1 MPVRNRRH
9 AVALVVPEE
18 LLNRLAARGVGDGIA
33 APVLRNTFH
42 LPMMGPLEMSV
53 WMTIVGVSFEMRAGD
68 GGRLRA
74 TVRATG
80 ALELHGD
87 TPMPPMPGLARVAGE
102 VLVDPTVER
111 RPDGSFV
118 AQLDLPGSELVGM
131 TFEGFDGIESDSDA
145 QAQMSQMLFGALGGE
160 LFEGLAQA
168 LGPVGIDLSPEQADR
183 LDAIGVARAPAVV
196 RVLSGRMEV
205 GLPAESGLEG
215 DAPSVRVDGARV
227 GVGVASGA
235 LSGLMAQLAAD
246 RWTGT
251 LPFELDAAVVERS
264 VDGRIRS
271 TRLVESPLLPD
282 LRPGLRY
289 RVEPRLLGDQLELVL
304 RGAWLELPLV
314 PPVVNQFNRWLG
326 SVAARLPEQ
335 FTGPL
340 AIRLPSR
347 VEVPVRPGSDQTM
360 AVAVAGL
367 KMIDGGVEVVI
378 ETDL

>member
-1 MPVRNRRH
+1 MPARNRRN

-18 LLNRLAARGVGDGIA
+18 FLNRLAARGVGEGIA

-53 WMTIVGVSFEMRAGD
+53 WMTIVGVSFQMRAGD

-102 VLVDPTVER
+102 VLVDPIVER
-111 RPDGSFV
+111 RPDGSFS

-131 TFEGFDGIESDSDA
+131 TFEGFDGLESDGEA
-145 QAQMSQMLFGALGGE
+145 QAQMSQMLFGAVGGE
-160 LFEGLAQA
+160 LFEGLANA
-168 LGPVGIDLSPEQADR
+168 LGPVGIELTAEEAHR
-183 LDAIGVARAPAVV
+183 LDTIGVAIGPADV
-196 RVLSGRMEV
+196 RVLSGRIEV
-205 GLPAESGLEG
+205 GLPAVDELEG
-215 DAPSVRVDGARV
+215 DGPVVRVDGARV
-227 GVGVASGA
+227 GLGVASGV
-235 LSGLMAQLAAD
+235 LSGLIAELASG
-246 RWTGT
+246 RWGGV
-251 LPFELDAAVVERS
+251 LPFELDASIVERS

-271 TRLVESPLLPD
+271 TRLVESALLPD

-314 PPVVNQFNRWLG
+314 PPVINQFNRWLG
-326 SVAARLPEQ
+326 GLAARVPEQ
-335 FTGPL
+335 LVGPL
-340 AIRLPSR
+340 AIRLPSTVR
-347 VEVPVRPGSDQTM
+347 VPVRPDGDQTM
-360 AVAVAGL
+360 SITVAGL
-367 KMIDGGVEVVI
+367 KMIDGGVEIVV